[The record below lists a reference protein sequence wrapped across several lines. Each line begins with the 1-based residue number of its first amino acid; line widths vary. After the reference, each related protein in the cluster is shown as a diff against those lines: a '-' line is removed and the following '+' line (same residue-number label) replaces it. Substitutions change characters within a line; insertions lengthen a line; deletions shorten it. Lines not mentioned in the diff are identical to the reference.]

1 MSMDAKMYNET
12 NIWMLQQEVKQL
24 EHDAQNAIEDLEAR
38 LHEVADMTMVIQE
51 DWSPRLDSIEII
63 TMEQLPPLTE
73 SVRQIRA

>member
-63 TMEQLPPLTE
+63 TMEELPPLTE

>member
-1 MSMDAKMYNET
+1 MGMDAKVYNET
-12 NIWMLQQEVKQL
+12 SIWMLQQEVKQL
-24 EHDAQNAIEDLEAR
+24 EHDAQNAIEDFEAR
-38 LHEVADMTMVIQE
+38 LHEIADTTPVLQE

>member
-1 MSMDAKMYNET
+1 MDAKVYNET
-12 NIWMLQQEVKQL
+12 TIWMLQQEVKQL
-24 EHDAQNAIEDLEAR
+24 EHDAQNAIEDFEAR
-38 LHEVADMTMVIQE
+38 LHEIADITPVLQE